1 MSKHSKQIST
11 LGLDVSTSITGLS
24 LFVDDECKINEM
36 IDTRNKNKFPTLYD
50 KANLIKDRLVEIS
63 KEYKVDQVYIER
75 SLFVFTSGRSSAQI
89 LSKLSRFNGIIS
101 WISYDIF
108 KVEPI
113 LVSSATARKSC
124 GIKVARGQNS
134 KQVCLD
140 YVLDEYQG
148 FVLEY
153 TKSGNPKPGT
163 FDKSDSY
170 IVAKAG
176 WEDWNKKNL
185 KS

>member
-1 MSKHSKQIST
+1 MSKHSKQINT

-24 LFVDDECKINEM
+24 LFVNNECKINEM

-50 KANLIKDRLVEIS
+50 KADLIRDRLVEIS
-63 KEYKVDQVYIER
+63 KDYEVGQVYIER
-75 SLFVFTSGRSSAQI
+75 SLFVFTSGYSSAQI
-89 LSKLSRFNGIIS
+89 LSKLSRFNGIVS
-101 WISYDIF
+101 WISYDVF
-108 KVEPI
+108 KVNPT

-124 GIKVARGQNS
+124 GIKVKRGQNS

-140 YVLDEYQG
+140 YVLDEYQE

-153 TKSGNPKPGT
+153 TRSGNLKPGT

-170 IVAKAG
+170 IIGKAG
-176 WEDWNKKNL
+176 WEDWNKKSL